1 MNRLIWTC
9 VLLVVLAIGVT
20 APGLAQYGDEGN
32 QKLAVSVG
40 LYSPSGTTLRD
51 EGGTMWKTVGLGYN
65 MGVDSIGRPTSIVSL
80 AYSGAKKDHFDGRR
94 ISLNYMRMFH
104 ANKSAEAV
112 RGLYF
117 GAGIGASLVN
127 EKVDAQPF
135 AFPDPDKPY
144 LITGEDNSGTQ
155 FGFNVVAGYDLS
167 ASFFVEVQYSQ
178 VSELAKN
185 ANFSGLM
192 LSIGTRTI
200 F

>member
-20 APGLAQYGDEGN
+20 APALAQYGDEGN

-51 EGGTMWKTVGLGYN
+51 EGGSMWKSVNIGYN
-65 MGVDSIGRPTSIVSL
+65 IGVDSIGRPTSIVSL
-80 AYSGAKKDHFDGRR
+80 GYSGVKKDQFDGRR

-104 ANKSAEAV
+104 VNKSSDEIH
-112 RGLYF
+112 GLYY
-117 GAGIGASLVN
+117 GAGVGVNLVK
-127 EKVDAQPF
+127 EKIDAQI
-135 AFPDPDKPY
+135 AWPDPDRPY
-144 LITGEDNSGTQ
+144 LMTGEDNSGTQ
-155 FGFNVVAGYDLS
+155 FGFNVVAGYHLS

-178 VSELAKN
+178 MSELAKN
-185 ANFSGLM
+185 VNFSGLM
-192 LSIGTRTI
+192 LSIGTRSI

>member
-20 APGLAQYGDEGN
+20 APALAQYGDEGG

-51 EGGTMWKTVGLGYN
+51 GGGTMWKSVNIGYK
-65 MGVDSIGRPTSIVSL
+65 MGSDSIGRPTSLVTL
-80 AYSGAKKDHFDGRR
+80 TYSGAKKNEFSGRR
-94 ISLNYMRMFH
+94 ISLNYMRMFY
-104 ANKSAEAV
+104 ANKSSEEAH
-112 RGLYF
+112 GLYY
-117 GAGIGASLVN
+117 GAGVGVNLVKEKIDGN
-127 EKVDAQPF
+127 EFV
-135 AFPDPDKPY
+135 FPPIPS
-144 LITGEDNSGTQ
+144 EDNSGTQ

-167 ASFFVEVQYSQ
+167 ASIFVEMQYSL

-185 ANFSGLM
+185 VNFSGLM
-192 LSIGTRTI
+192 LSIGTRTV

>member
-20 APGLAQYGDEGN
+20 APALAQYTDEGN

-51 EGGTMWKTVGLGYN
+51 GGGSLWKSVSIGYKL
-65 MGVDSIGRPTSIVSL
+65 GVDSIGRPTNIVAL
-80 AYSGAKKDHFDGRR
+80 AYSAAKKDQFDGRR

-104 ANKSAEAV
+104 ANKSSEEV
-112 RGLYF
+112 RGLYY
-117 GAGIGASLVN
+117 GAGVGVNLVK
-127 EKVDAQPF
+127 EKIAADDYV
-135 AFPDPDKPY
+135 FPP
-144 LITGEDNSGTQ
+144 IAGEDKSGTQ

-167 ASFFVEVQYSQ
+167 ASFFVEVQYSLM
-178 VSELAKN
+178 SELAKN
-185 ANFSGLM
+185 VNFSGLM

>member
-20 APGLAQYGDEGN
+20 APALAQYSDEGS

-51 EGGTMWKTVGLGYN
+51 EGGSMWKSVNIGYN
-65 MGVDSIGRPTSIVSL
+65 MGVDSIGRPTSIVAL
-80 AYSGAKKDHFDGRR
+80 AYSGAKKNQFDGRR
-94 ISLNYMRMFH
+94 ISLSYMRMFR
-104 ANKSAEAV
+104 ANKSSEEIH
-112 RGLYF
+112 GLYY
-117 GAGIGASLVN
+117 GAGVGVNLVS
-127 EKVDAQPF
+127 EKIDGNDYV
-135 AFPDPDKPY
+135 FPPIP
-144 LITGEDNSGTQ
+144 GEDNSGTQ

-167 ASFFVEVQYSQ
+167 ASFFVEVQYSR
-178 VSELAKN
+178 VSALAKN
-185 ANFSGLM
+185 VNFSGLM